1 MTMKRTILPALFL
14 TLFFPLASRAQQNAP
29 GQVRQVSTPQPASV
43 QPDMTPLQLGELRAD
58 ILMARKMYPEAI
70 STYQHLVREEPKDA
84 VVLNK
89 LGVAYEVWG
98 NNGLAER
105 YFKKAIKADK
115 TYASAYNNVG
125 TIEYAKHHFGKAIDW
140 YEKTLKLR
148 ADMPAVYSNLGYA
161 YFDEKKYP
169 DAMSCFQ
176 KAIQIDPMIF
186 QEKGANGS
194 VVQQRGITDPGLF
207 YFFVARTYAQLGNA
221 ERTAHYLTMARDDG
235 YQKFVSAKTDP
246 AFAKVIKDPQ
256 VVAVF
261 APVPELADKRR

>member
-1 MTMKRTILPALFL
+1 MKRTILPALFL
-14 TLFFPLASRAQQNAP
+14 ILVFPLTSRAQQDAA
-29 GQVRQVSTPQPASV
+29 GQVRQVSTVQPASV
-43 QPDMTPLQLGELRAD
+43 QPQMTPLQLGELRAD

-70 STYQHLVREEPKDA
+70 KAYEKLTRQEPKNPT
-84 VVLNK
+84 VFNK

-105 YFKKAIKADK
+105 YFKRAIKADK

-125 TIEYAKHHFGKAIDW
+125 TVEYAKHHYGNAIKW
-140 YEKTLKLR
+140 YDKTLKLR

-176 KAIQIDPMIF
+176 KAIQIDPLIF
-186 QEKGANGS
+186 QEKGDNGS
-194 VVQQRGITDPGLF
+194 VVQQRGIADPGLF

-221 ERTAHYLTMARDDG
+221 ERAAHYLTMARDDG
-235 YQKFVSAKTDP
+235 YQKFVAAKTDP
-246 AFAKVIKDPQ
+246 AFAKVIKYPL
-256 VVAVF
+256 VTAVF
-261 APVPELADKRR
+261 TPVPELADKRR